1 MDWSSLF
8 ATIYLLG
15 VLFTAAVTATPIRSL
30 MGCDRPGD
38 HADHESASDA
48 RMMVLAA
55 VVGVAVI
62 WPLTLPMY
70 IASRVI
76 PASAGDIAD
85 EGHGVEL
92 VLAERYGRP
101 E

>member
-8 ATIYLLG
+8 AAIYLLG
-15 VLFTAAVTATPIRSL
+15 VLFTAAVTATPIRRI
-30 MGCDRPGD
+30 MGADRPGE
-38 HADHESASDA
+38 HADPDSANDA
-48 RMMVLAA
+48 RMLVVFA
-55 VVGVAVI
+55 VTGVAAM

-76 PASAGDIAD
+76 PASAGRD
-85 EGHGVEL
+85 EDDGLDV
-92 VLAERYGRP
+92 VLAGP

>member
-8 ATIYLLG
+8 ASIYLLG
-15 VLFTAAVTATPIRSL
+15 VLFTAAVTAKPIRRI
-30 MGCDRPGD
+30 MGADRPGD
-38 HADHESASDA
+38 HADVESANDA
-48 RMMVLAA
+48 RMLVAFA
-55 VVGVAVI
+55 VVGVAAI

-76 PASAGDIAD
+76 PASAGKDEDDQGIA
-85 EGHGVEL
+85 L
-92 VLAERYGRP
+92 VLAGP

>member
-15 VLFTAAVTATPIRSL
+15 VLFTTAVTATPIRRI
-30 MGCDRPGD
+30 MGADRPGD
-38 HADHESASDA
+38 HADPDSANDA
-48 RMMVLAA
+48 RMLVLFA
-55 VVGVAVI
+55 VVGVGAI

-70 IASRVI
+70 VASRVL
-76 PASAGDIAD
+76 PVSSGRDDDD
-85 EGHGVEL
+85 EGIAL
-92 VLAERYGRP
+92 VLAGP

>member
-8 ATIYLLG
+8 AAIYLLG
-15 VLFTAAVTATPIRSL
+15 VLFTAAVTVKPIGRI
-30 MGCDRPGD
+30 MGWERPGD
-38 HADHESASDA
+38 HADADSASDA
-48 RMMVLAA
+48 RMIVAFA
-55 VVGVAVI
+55 VCGVAAI

-76 PASAGDIAD
+76 PASAGRDDDDQGIA
-85 EGHGVEL
+85 L
-92 VLAERYGRP
+92 VLAGP